1 MKYKKTII
9 YISVVTLAVYL
20 LLIAVSL
27 ISQSEKVLKMR
38 SPIIIQSPFYL
49 ESRNK
54 SDVSFITKAYA
65 EDKAQDS
72 LVMETLLAKPTIEPA
87 KELSPVVEA
96 SVSVSES
103 EVVTYIRS
111 VFGKHADKAIKIA
124 QCESNLNPMRV
135 GDKHLSYMVDGVK
148 HGESYGVFQIRFLKG
163 RPSPAQLHD
172 YKFNIDYAYGI
183 FKKSGRFGGT
193 EGWFNCA
200 KKLNIH

>member
-20 LLIAVSL
+20 ILIAVSL
-27 ISQSEKVLKMR
+27 ISQSSKVLKMR

-54 SDVSFITKAYA
+54 SDVSFIQKAYA

-96 SVSVSES
+96 SVKEYVGGCEQYR
-103 EVVTYIRS
+103 EIVNKY
-111 VFGKHADKAIKIA
+111 FGKLTDQALFVAFKESGCRQHAVNKNRNKTEDTCIFQINAEPATAHDLELCVKRAHEKYV
-124 QCESNLNPMRV
+124 EGRV
-135 GDKHLSYMVDGVK
+135 GKNNWSAWYAVCDVNAKP
-148 HGESYGVFQIRFLKG
+148 RF
-163 RPSPAQLHD
+163 S
-172 YKFNIDYAYGI
+172 NI
-183 FKKSGRFGGT
+183 KCK
-193 EGWFNCA
+193 
-200 KKLNIH
+200 